1 MLYSLKEQGHDIDGF
16 GIGTNLV
23 TCQAQPALG
32 GVYKLV
38 EVNGQPRIKVSQDP
52 GKVTIPG
59 KKEAYRLYDTQDRPI
74 LDLMVMHGQSAP
86 VAGKKILCRSPFD
99 EKKRCFVTPSRV
111 EALHELIWDGR
122 LLSALPTL
130 SETRARCQQ
139 QLGNVRED
147 HLRRL
152 NPTPYKVSISSD
164 LYTFMHDL
172 WLAEAP
178 VPELS

>member
-1 MLYSLKEQGHDIDGF
+1 
-16 GIGTNLV
+16 
-23 TCQAQPALG
+23 
-32 GVYKLV
+32 
-38 EVNGQPRIKVSQDP
+38 VSQDP

-59 KKEAYRLYDTQDRPI
+59 KKEAYRLFDSTDRPI
-74 LDLMVMHGQSAP
+74 LDVMIMSGSSIP
-86 VAGKKILCRSPFD
+86 TAGKKILCRNPFD

-111 EALHELIWDGR
+111 ESLHELVWDGK
-122 LLSALPTL
+122 LLAELPTL
-130 SETRARCQQ
+130 TQIRDRCQM
-139 QLGNVRED
+139 QLMNLRED